1 LRIDLS
7 QCYRVQVYLLKC
19 CSLAGAN
26 LSPHFGS
33 LDLWVLRESRGHG
46 VGERLLV
53 QGEAEIIAR
62 GHETLHL
69 RVVQSNAA
77 AIEFYRRHGWRIARN
92 RQTPTA
98 SAYIL
103 QDKRRIHW
111 LSLRKNIVIL
121 VILFLDLVSLTRH
134 FICIFLQPLGDGGLV
149 RATLV

>member
-1 LRIDLS
+1 MK
-7 QCYRVQVYLLKC
+7 Q
-19 CSLAGAN
+19 
-26 LSPHFGS
+26 
-33 LDLWVLRESRGHG
+33 
-46 VGERLLV
+46 
-53 QGEAEIIAR
+53 
-62 GHETLHL
+62 LHL

-77 AIEFYRRHGWRIARN
+77 AIRVLSPLQLADRRN

-121 VILFLDLVSLTRH
+121 VILFLDLLSLTRH